1 MNRLAFGLILLF
13 AGAPARAEILAQA
26 PGQSRAAPRSD
37 PAARTV
43 TEVECRRLVEQRHPP
58 GTLSRNR
65 QERQQLVDACIAN
78 GGRLP

>member
-1 MNRLAFGLILLF
+1 MNRLAMGLMLLF
-13 AGAPARAEILAQA
+13 AVAPARAQTLAPAQ
-26 PGQSRAAPRSD
+26 GGAAPRSD

-65 QERQQLVDACIAN
+65 QERQQLIDACVAN